1 MFFNRLYVEMNSAN
15 KLVVRNK
22 LHCDQV
28 SILFKNRS
36 CNQAEVDIIIFKPK
50 INFVVIKYDVI
61 NERAKTN
68 PIQEHQE

>member
-1 MFFNRLYVEMNSAN
+1 MNSAN

-36 CNQAEVDIIIFKPK
+36 CKQAEVDIIIFKPK
-50 INFVVIKYDVI
+50 INLVVIKYDVI